1 MRPRPP
7 SRPGDRRTNDEMKT
21 STLLIRT
28 PEGIVF
34 SQLLAGPVT
43 RSLAWFIDLLCL
55 SALMMILSQFLILLQ
70 LVSPSLAGALYA
82 LGYFV
87 ISIGYGIADIVLT
100 V

>member
-1 MRPRPP
+1 
-7 SRPGDRRTNDEMKT
+7 MKT

-43 RSLAWFIDLLCL
+43 RFLAWFIDLLCI

-82 LGYFV
+82 LGYFA
-87 ISIGYGIADIVLT
+87 ISIGYG
-100 V
+100 